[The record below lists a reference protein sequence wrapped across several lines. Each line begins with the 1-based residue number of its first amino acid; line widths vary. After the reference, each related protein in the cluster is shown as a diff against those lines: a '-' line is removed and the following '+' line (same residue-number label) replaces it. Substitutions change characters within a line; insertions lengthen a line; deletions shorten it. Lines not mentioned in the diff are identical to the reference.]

1 MDSYR
6 IIVTPDAKADIT
18 ELRDYIA
25 NVLLSPKTARSYI
38 QNLRKEIGKLSEM
51 PTRIKLIDDE
61 PWHSR
66 GVRKFIV
73 RNFLVYFRVEEDKNM
88 NTIQDLYYGRISP
101 YEMSISTAPEYQ
113 KLKALADKNEDLLR
127 ESLSDEQKELLDKL
141 IESVTDISS
150 ISERDMFI
158 AGFRLG
164 MKLMIDVMKDE

>member
-1 MDSYR
+1 
-6 IIVTPDAKADIT
+6 
-18 ELRDYIA
+18 
-25 NVLLSPKTARSYI
+25 
-38 QNLRKEIGKLSEM
+38 
-51 PTRIKLIDDE
+51 
-61 PWHSR
+61 
-66 GVRKFIV
+66 
-73 RNFLVYFRVEEDKNM
+73 M

-113 KLKALADKNEDLLR
+113 KLKALANRNEDLLR
-127 ESLSDEQKELLDKL
+127 ESLSDEQKELLVKL

>member
-1 MDSYR
+1 
-6 IIVTPDAKADIT
+6 
-18 ELRDYIA
+18 
-25 NVLLSPKTARSYI
+25 
-38 QNLRKEIGKLSEM
+38 
-51 PTRIKLIDDE
+51 
-61 PWHSR
+61 
-66 GVRKFIV
+66 
-73 RNFLVYFRVEEDKNM
+73 M

-127 ESLSDEQKELLDKL
+127 ETLSDEQKELLDKL

-164 MKLMIDVMKDE
+164 MKLMIDVMKDD

>member
-1 MDSYR
+1 MTISVVFVCSEKGQVKQMD
-6 IIVTPDAKADIT
+6 
-18 ELRDYIA
+18 
-25 NVLLSPKTARSYI
+25 
-38 QNLRKEIGKLSEM
+38 
-51 PTRIKLIDDE
+51 
-61 PWHSR
+61 
-66 GVRKFIV
+66 
-73 RNFLVYFRVEEDKNM
+73 
-88 NTIQDLYYGRISP
+88 TIQDLYYGRISP

-127 ESLSDEQKELLDKL
+127 ETLSDEQKELLDKL